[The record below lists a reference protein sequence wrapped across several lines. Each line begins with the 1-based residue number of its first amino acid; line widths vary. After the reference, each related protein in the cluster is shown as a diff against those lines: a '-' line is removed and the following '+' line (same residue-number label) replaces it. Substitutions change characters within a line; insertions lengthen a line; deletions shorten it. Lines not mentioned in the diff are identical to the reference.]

1 MHNIYI
7 SLNSKYVSKRSF
19 NSKMYINI
27 AVTDISSICT
37 PHVVIILYNVLIFL
51 CRMFY
56 TEISA
61 NVV

>member
-1 MHNIYI
+1 MYNS
-7 SLNSKYVSKRSF
+7 SLNSKDVSRRSL
-19 NSKMYINI
+19 NSKMYINT
-27 AVTDISSICT
+27 AVTDMTSISTLHAI
-37 PHVVIILYNVLIFL
+37 IILYNVLIFL

>member
-1 MHNIYI
+1 MYNS
-7 SLNSKYVSKRSF
+7 SLNSKDVSKRSL
-19 NSKMYINI
+19 NSKMYINT
-27 AVTDISSICT
+27 AVTDMSSIST
-37 PHVVIILYNVLIFL
+37 PHAIIILYNVLIFL